1 MLFQK
6 KEQLSLYKSTSA
18 REDWCIP
25 DINKNLLIRN
35 DHRISL
41 LMLNE
46 FQIINQ
52 LLFPPKTTRKPEVHC
67 IGFLMISG
75 E

>member
-35 DHRISL
+35 ISL